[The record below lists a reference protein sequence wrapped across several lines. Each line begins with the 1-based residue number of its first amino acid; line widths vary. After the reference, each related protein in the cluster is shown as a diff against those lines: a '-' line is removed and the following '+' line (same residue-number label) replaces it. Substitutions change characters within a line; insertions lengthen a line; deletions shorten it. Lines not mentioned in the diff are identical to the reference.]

1 MIKQM
6 PAEAAKNLLL
16 LLLDPPRSMIST
28 ATPRV
33 SAKVEGPVTM
43 DYKQYN

>member
-16 LLLDPPRSMIST
+16 LLLDPPRSLIST
-28 ATPRV
+28 ATPRE
-33 SAKVEGPVTM
+33 SAKGEGSITM